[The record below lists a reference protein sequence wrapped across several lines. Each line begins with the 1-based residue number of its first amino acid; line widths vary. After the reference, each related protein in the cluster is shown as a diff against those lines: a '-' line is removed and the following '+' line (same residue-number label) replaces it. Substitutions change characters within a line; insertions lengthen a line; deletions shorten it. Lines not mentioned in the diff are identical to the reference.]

1 MADRKISDLTALTTP
16 ASGDFLPIVDI
27 SEAAAASKNKR
38 ITIEELMRGVPDGT
52 AAAPGIAFE
61 TDPNTGIYS
70 PGADQLAVATNGT
83 GRLFVDASGNVGVGT
98 PPDTR
103 LTLASPGSTTLNIY
117 GQGRAAAF
125 SVGVNATGSLINEQ
139 NNLPLVFNTNNT
151 ERLRITSAGLVG
163 VGTSAP
169 SNTAGF
175 NQQLQLSGNL
185 PCISIDNTGTGANK
199 YSLGVNG
206 VGALGVWDNTASA
219 FRMYID
225 SAGLVGI
232 GTSSPSTKLEV
243 FDGSITAGSSGDV
256 LIGRNSSSFPSPGAG
271 YFKLGT
277 NNLDGSNGGLSIFT
291 LASDSFQERV
301 RVDSSGRVG
310 IGTTSPGNTLHL
322 SGTNGV
328 GIRIENT
335 SNSISAYSTLESS
348 GGLQANISGSGFF
361 SWVTGGGEKAR
372 LDASGR
378 LLVGTSTAKTNYFGS
393 ASIGSNF
400 QVVGSTH
407 AESSVIIHNQAANA
421 QAPYLHLG
429 KAKGTGYEIVSSGD
443 LLGSFVYFG
452 ADGSAMR
459 PAASIDAYVDGTPG
473 ANDMPGR
480 LVFSTTSDS
489 ASSPTERM
497 RIDSTGR
504 IIGYTGGIEL
514 TRNIDSVGTL
524 GQFINSS
531 ATTAN
536 QYGFYIRL
544 DGDPNNTS
552 QYMLQCYGGVSD
564 KRAEIRSNGGLAN
577 YQANDVNLSDR
588 NAKKDIAS
596 AADTWDCIKEWEI
609 VNYRYKD
616 QPDDADLNLGVI
628 AQQVA
633 ESCPEVITVFQEATE
648 DEPEKLGVK
657 EQQMYWMAI
666 KALQEAQ
673 VRIETLEAKVAA
685 LESA

>member
-1 MADRKISDLTALTTP
+1 MRVSDFGSART
-16 ASGDFLPIVDI
+16 
-27 SEAAAASKNKR
+27 
-38 ITIEELMRGVPDGT
+38 T
-52 AAAPGIAFE
+52 AADNIGGPVWKNSTNTEKAFIQC
-61 TDPNTGIYS
+61 TVDGQLKF
-70 PGADQLAVATNGT
+70 GAGGA
-83 GRLFVDASGNVGVGT
+83 
-98 PPDTR
+98 
-103 LTLASPGSTTLNIY
+103 
-117 GQGRAAAF
+117 
-125 SVGVNATGSLINEQ
+125 
-139 NNLPLVFNTNNT
+139 T
-151 ERLRITSAGLVG
+151 ERLRITAAGLVG
-163 VGTSAP
+163 VGVSSP
-169 SNTAGF
+169 SYLLDVAGTHRNSGIYFNSNDTPQGTAGTISRNSVVGLVSRGIAGSVF
-175 NQQLQLSGNL
+175 DWSVYSASGTALITN
-185 PCISIDNTGTGANK
+185 PTGSNNIGFSGGNVSFTGG
-199 YSLGVNG
+199 S
-206 VGALGVWDNTASA
+206 
-219 FRMYID
+219 
-225 SAGLVGI
+225 VGI

-301 RVDSSGRVG
+301 RVDSLGRVG